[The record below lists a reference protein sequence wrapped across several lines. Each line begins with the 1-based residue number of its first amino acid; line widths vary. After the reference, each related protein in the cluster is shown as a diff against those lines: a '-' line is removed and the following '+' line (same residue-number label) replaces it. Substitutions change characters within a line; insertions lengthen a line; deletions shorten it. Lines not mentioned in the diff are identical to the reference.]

1 MERIREKLR
10 LAAQSAAAAAMKA
23 GALPEGPLPGG
34 DIQRPQNPEHGDYAS
49 NLAMKLARQARM
61 NPLEIAERIAG
72 ALPPLDEVAEA
83 SAARPGFVN
92 FKLAEGWLTSQVET
106 VLAEGERY
114 ADSAI
119 GAGRKVQVEFVSVNP
134 TGPVHVGHAR
144 GAVLGSTLANVLA
157 AAGFDVVREYYV
169 NDTGNQMAN
178 FSASLYARAAQ
189 SLGMDVALPDDG
201 YAGDYVTD
209 AARRILDEASDRGD
223 LETLIRHGGPEE
235 AARRLGEAG
244 LPLMLDLIRNDLE
257 ALGVAF
263 DVWFSER
270 SLYEPE
276 NGGPSRYEATMGAL
290 RDGGYLAEREGAT
303 WFTSTSLGEDKDNVV
318 VRGNGTPTYFAPD
331 ITYHRDKFGARGF
344 ERVID
349 VLGADHQ
356 GHTPRMKAAMA
367 ALGFDPE
374 RLVFVL
380 AQLVTLKRGGETIK
394 ISKRSGDLITLR
406 EVVDEVGRD
415 VCRFSLLSRSADSQM
430 DFDLEAA
437 KRQSQDNPVYY
448 VQYAHARIASILR
461 LAGERGIDYAEGDVA
476 LLTHE
481 AELALI
487 RKMLG
492 LPELVDQI
500 AASLE
505 PHHLPHYAQELAT
518 AFHHFYKHCRVI
530 SNDPALT
537 AARLKLVEAAR
548 IALARALGLMGMSA
562 PDRM

>member
-1 MERIREKLR
+1 MERIREKVR
-10 LAAQSAAAAAMKA
+10 LAAQSAAAAAMQA
-23 GALPEGPLPGG
+23 GALPEGPLPEG
-34 DIQRPQNPEHGDYAS
+34 DIERPQNPEHGDYSS

-61 NPLEIAERIAG
+61 NPLEIAERIAD
-72 ALPPLDEVAEA
+72 ALAPLDEVAEA
-83 SAARPGFVN
+83 SAVRPGFIN
-92 FKLAEGWLTSQVET
+92 FKLAEGWLTRQVET
-106 VLAEGERY
+106 VLEEGEGY
-114 ADSAI
+114 ADSAA
-119 GAGRKVQVEFVSVNP
+119 GVGRKVQVEFVSVNP
-134 TGPVHVGHAR
+134 RGPVHVGHAR

-169 NDTGNQMAN
+169 NNAGNQMDN
-178 FSASLYARAAQ
+178 FYASLYARASQ
-189 SLGMDVALPDDG
+189 SLGMDAPLPADG
-201 YAGDYVTD
+201 YAGDYVID
-209 AARRILDEASDRGD
+209 AVHLISSKDLRQFRNQMVHASR
-223 LETLIRHGGPEE
+223 ETATGW
-235 AARRLGEAG
+235 LGQVG
-244 LPLMLDLIRNDLE
+244 LVIMLDLIRADLE
-257 ALGVAF
+257 ALGVEF
-263 DVWFSER
+263 DVWYSER
-270 SLYEPE
+270 SLFEPE
-276 NGGPSRYEATMGAL
+276 NGGASRYEASMGAL

-303 WFTSTSLGEDKDNVV
+303 WFTSTSLGEDKDDVV
-318 VRGNGTPTYFAPD
+318 VRSNGTPTYFASD
-331 ITYHRDKFGARGF
+331 IAYHRDKFGARGF

-349 VLGADHQ
+349 IWGADHQ

-415 VCRFSLLSRSADSQM
+415 VCRFYLLSRSADSQM

-461 LAGERGIDYAEGDVA
+461 LAKERGISYADGDVS

-481 AELALI
+481 AEMALI

-505 PHHLPHYAQELAT
+505 PHHLPHYAQELAA
-518 AFHHFYKHCRVI
+518 AFHHFYKHCRVV
-530 SNDPALT
+530 SSDMALT
-537 AARLKLVEAAR
+537 MARLKLVKAAQT
-548 IALARALGLMGMSA
+548 ALARALGLMGMSA
-562 PDRM
+562 PDTM

>member
-23 GALPEGPLPGG
+23 GALPEGPLPDG

-61 NPLEIAERIAG
+61 KPLEIAGRIAG
-72 ALPPLDEVAEA
+72 ALPHLDEVAEA
-83 SAARPGFVN
+83 SAARPGFIN
-92 FKLAEGWLTSQVET
+92 FRLAEGWLTRQVET
-106 VLAEGERY
+106 VLAEGDRY
-114 ADSAI
+114 ADSAA

-169 NDTGNQMAN
+169 NDAGNQMDN
-178 FSASLYARAAQ
+178 FYASLYARAAQ
-189 SLGMDVALPDDG
+189 SLGMDVALPAEG
-201 YAGDYVTD
+201 YAGDYVTN
-209 AARRILDEASDRGD
+209 AARRILDDAPNRGQ
-223 LETLIRHGGPEE
+223 LEDLIRDGSPEE
-235 AARRLGEAG
+235 VAQRLGEAG
-244 LPLMLDLIRNDLE
+244 LTLMLDLIRDDLE
-257 ALGVAF
+257 ALGVEF
-263 DVWFSER
+263 DVWYSER
-270 SLYEPE
+270 SLFEPE
-276 NGGPSRYEATMGAL
+276 NGGPSRYEASMDAL
-290 RDGGYLAEREGAT
+290 RSGGYLAEREGAT

-318 VRGNGTPTYFAPD
+318 VRSNGTPTYFASD
-331 ITYHRDKFGARGF
+331 IAYHRDKFGARGF

-349 VLGADHQ
+349 VWGADHQ

-367 ALGFDPE
+367 ALGFDPDQ
-374 RLVFVL
+374 LVFVL
-380 AQLVTLKRGGETIK
+380 GQLVTLKRGGETIK

-415 VCRFSLLSRSADSQM
+415 VCRFYLLSRSADSQM

-461 LAGERGIDYAEGDVA
+461 LAGERGIDYADGDVA

-487 RKMLG
+487 RKMLA

-518 AFHHFYKHCRVI
+518 AFHHFYKHCRVV

-537 AARLKLVEAAR
+537 GARLKLVKAAQ
-548 IALARALGLMGMSA
+548 ISLARALGLMGMSA

>member
-1 MERIREKLR
+1 M
-10 LAAQSAAAAAMKA
+10 QA
-23 GALPEGPLPGG
+23 GALPEGPLPEG
-34 DIQRPQNPEHGDYAS
+34 DIQRPQNPEHGDYSS
-49 NLAMKLARQARM
+49 NLAMKLARLARM
-61 NPLEIAERIAG
+61 NPLEIAERIAN
-72 ALPPLDEVAEA
+72 AMPTLDEVAGA
-83 SAARPGFVN
+83 SAVRPGFIN
-92 FKLAEGWLTSQVET
+92 FKLAEGWLTAQVET
-106 VLAEGERY
+106 VLEEGEGY
-114 ADSAI
+114 ADSSV
-119 GAGRKVQVEFVSVNP
+119 GAGRKAQVEFVSVNP

-169 NDTGNQMAN
+169 NDAGSQMDN
-178 FSASLYARAAQ
+178 FYASLYARAAQ
-189 SLGMDVALPDDG
+189 SLGMDAPLPADG
-201 YAGDYVTD
+201 YAGDYVID
-209 AARRILDEASDRGD
+209 AVHLISSKDLRQFRNQMVHASR
-223 LETLIRHGGPEE
+223 ETATGW
-235 AARRLGEAG
+235 LGQVG
-244 LPLMLDLIRNDLE
+244 LVIMLDLIRADLE
-257 ALGVAF
+257 ALGVEF
-263 DVWFSER
+263 DVWYSER
-270 SLYEPE
+270 SLFEPE
-276 NGGPSRYEATMGAL
+276 NGGASRYEASMRAL
-290 RDGGYLAEREGAT
+290 REAGYLAEREGAT

-318 VRGNGTPTYFAPD
+318 VRSNGTPTYFASD
-331 ITYHRDKFGARGF
+331 IAYHRDKFGARGF

-349 VLGADHQ
+349 IWGADHQ

-415 VCRFSLLSRSADSQM
+415 VCRFYLLSRSADSQM

-461 LAGERGIDYAEGDVA
+461 LAEERGIDYADGDVS

-505 PHHLPHYAQELAT
+505 PHHLPHYAQELAA
-518 AFHHFYKHCRVI
+518 AFHHFYKHCRVV
-530 SNDPALT
+530 SNDMALT
-537 AARLKLVEAAR
+537 AARLKLVKAAQT
-548 IALARALGLMGMSA
+548 ALARALGLMGMSA
-562 PDRM
+562 PDTM

>member
-1 MERIREKLR
+1 
-10 LAAQSAAAAAMKA
+10 
-23 GALPEGPLPGG
+23 
-34 DIQRPQNPEHGDYAS
+34 
-49 NLAMKLARQARM
+49 
-61 NPLEIAERIAG
+61 
-72 ALPPLDEVAEA
+72 
-83 SAARPGFVN
+83 
-92 FKLAEGWLTSQVET
+92 
-106 VLAEGERY
+106 
-114 ADSAI
+114 
-119 GAGRKVQVEFVSVNP
+119 
-134 TGPVHVGHAR
+134 
-144 GAVLGSTLANVLA
+144 
-157 AAGFDVVREYYV
+157 
-169 NDTGNQMAN
+169 
-178 FSASLYARAAQ
+178 
-189 SLGMDVALPDDG
+189 
-201 YAGDYVTD
+201 
-209 AARRILDEASDRGD
+209 
-223 LETLIRHGGPEE
+223 
-235 AARRLGEAG
+235 
-244 LPLMLDLIRNDLE
+244 MLDLIRTDLE
-257 ALGVAF
+257 ALGVEF

-270 SLYEPE
+270 SLFEPE
-276 NGGPSRYEATMGAL
+276 NGGASRYESSMGAL
-290 RDGGYLAEREGAT
+290 RDRGYVAEREGAT

-318 VRGNGTPTYFAPD
+318 VRSNGTPTYFASD
-331 ITYHRDKFGARGF
+331 IAYHRDKFGARGF

-349 VLGADHQ
+349 IWGADHQ

-415 VCRFSLLSRSADSQM
+415 VCRFYLLSRSADSQM

-461 LAGERGIDYAEGDVA
+461 LAEERGISYADGDVS

-505 PHHLPHYAQELAT
+505 PHHLPHYAQELAA
-518 AFHHFYKHCRVI
+518 AFHHFYKHCRVV
-530 SNDPALT
+530 SNDMALT
-537 AARLKLVEAAR
+537 TARLKLVKAAQT
-548 IALARALGLMGMSA
+548 ALARALGLMGMSA
-562 PDRM
+562 PDTM